1 MHCARLDYRCQA
13 EESFYNI
20 HSQVDR
26 LHIKHPGGEQFYEM
40 ADLENDKITINIE
53 ETESI
58 DGRVHYS
65 HQEEND
71 WSPWVSSD
79 SPVS

>member
-1 MHCARLDYRCQA
+1 M
-13 EESFYNI
+13 
-20 HSQVDR
+20 
-26 LHIKHPGGEQFYEM
+26 HIKHPGGEQFYETV
-40 ADLENDKITINIE
+40 DLENDKITINIE

-58 DGRVHYS
+58 VGRVHYIN
-65 HQEEND
+65 QEEND

>member
-1 MHCARLDYRCQA
+1 MHCARSDYKFQA
-13 EESFYNI
+13 DESFYNI

-26 LHIKHPGGEQFYEM
+26 WHIKHPGGEQFYEM
-40 ADLENDKITINIE
+40 TDLENDKITINIE

-65 HQEEND
+65 HQAEND